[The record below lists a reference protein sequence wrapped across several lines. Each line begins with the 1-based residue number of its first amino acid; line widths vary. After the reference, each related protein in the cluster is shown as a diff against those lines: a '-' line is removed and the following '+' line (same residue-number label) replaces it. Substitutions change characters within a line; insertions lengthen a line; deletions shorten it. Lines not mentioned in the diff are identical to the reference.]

1 MTIFGFKK
9 SLLNVKIRNFEPLT
23 DNDKTIERKTA
34 LLEKIDQQIDV
45 EKIKKDCE
53 EKLFSLKIIYYL
65 NKNTK
70 EVGQYKK
77 DLDNMT
83 KIVSDTLTDYLSEQD
98 KVRKQK
104 TGLGLIRD
112 DKDIHELHL
121 VKKFVD
127 SNPEQ
132 GLDIKLF
139 EWNDKTSG
147 EDC

>member
-1 MTIFGFKK
+1 MFGFKK

-34 LLEKIDQQIDV
+34 LLEEIKKQIDV
-45 EKIKKDCE
+45 KKIKKDCE
-53 EKLFSLKIIYYL
+53 EKLFSLRIIYYL

-83 KIVSDTLTDYLSEQD
+83 KIVSDTLTDYLTEQD

-127 SNPEQ
+127 SDPEQ
-132 GLDIKLF
+132 GLDFKLF
-139 EWNDKTSG
+139 EWNDKTKW
-147 EDC
+147 